1 MPFTASIVER
11 NFAYVPDKILKL
23 GGATWLRP
31 LGGPALSAPWERI
44 RIGVLCAAT
53 PNGTSN
59 IIDALFLMGLCA
71 GQTNPGSAFVTYS
84 FIGASMIGAATTAAT
99 RTLTYTAGAG
109 NPYFASTV
117 GLGLRKTQ
125 AFPSLVTATFS
136 GGLLLPIAGFSSGAG
151 VAFYARRAIII
162 LDITKTPGGSGGIT
176 LAVYYSTTAA
186 TIQGIDMRPDHL
198 FEALDQPGTPS
209 VRGGTFTQVLNSAV
223 LTYSPLEGDVD
234 TFELHWSNSTFPLEI
249 SAIGASILR
258 PLSYTGINALGIA
271 DETFE
276 EYSIS
281 TGSLAVA
288 NVLTGGSGWSAAG
301 SINYDTSYNA
311 GTLGNSS
318 NLAAQVFTQY
328 VGTTFSPDETFEQYN
343 TGTVNSGTTI
353 NLGSYWTGAGVIEAS
368 ISGNFTPQVFT
379 QYVGTTFTPDEP
391 FEQYNTGT
399 VNSGTTI
406 NLGSYWTANAYLEA
420 RVANTV
426 AQVFVELAGTTVGTP
441 YDTFSTYVV
450 NNGSDN
456 GTTSSFAFGSFWA
469 ADGTIYNGSASQV
482 NAINAN
488 PFPYTPAGYAGTIP
502 YFNLVGT
509 LVGFPFDMFESYVV
523 NNGSDNGT
531 TSSFAFGSYWSAD
544 GTIYSGSVSY
554 IGSVDG
560 NPFPY
565 TPAGYAGTLPYF
577 NLVGTL
583 VGFPYDTFAT
593 YVVNNGSDNGT
604 TSSFAFGSY
613 WAATGTIFS
622 VAAFSYVGTTSP
634 NPFPLSGTQAL
645 AGTTVGFPF
654 DTFQFYG
661 TGTIISGVTLNA
673 GSYWSGNGSIY

>member
-1 MPFTASIVER
+1 MPPPTEASVGCLYIR
-11 NFAYVPDKILKL
+11 CQDQ
-23 GGATWLRP
+23 GA
-31 LGGPALSAPWERI
+31 
-44 RIGVLCAAT
+44 V
-53 PNGTSN
+53 
-59 IIDALFLMGLCA
+59 
-71 GQTNPGSAFVTYS
+71 
-84 FIGASMIGAATTAAT
+84 
-99 RTLTYTAGAG
+99 
-109 NPYFASTV
+109 
-117 GLGLRKTQ
+117 
-125 AFPSLVTATFS
+125 
-136 GGLLLPIAGFSSGAG
+136 
-151 VAFYARRAIII
+151 
-162 LDITKTPGGSGGIT
+162 T

-186 TIQGIDMRPDHL
+186 TIQSIDMRPDHL

-209 VRGGTFTQVLNSAV
+209 VRGGTFTQVLNSTA
-223 LTYSPLEGDVD
+223 LTYSPLEGEVD

-276 EYSIS
+276 EYSVS

-301 SINYDTSYNA
+301 SIEYTSYNA
-311 GTLGNSS
+311 GTLSNSS

-328 VGTTFSPDETFEQYN
+328 VGTTNSPDEPFEQYSA
-343 TGTVNSGTTI
+343 GTVNSGTTI
-353 NLGSYWTGAGVIEAS
+353 NLGSYWTGAGVIEADK
-368 ISGNFTPQVFT
+368 SGNFLPQVFT
-379 QYVGTTFTPDEP
+379 QYVGTTYTPDEP

-406 NLGSYWTANAYLEA
+406 NLGSYWTAFAYIEQSI
-420 RVANTV
+420 ANTV

-441 YDTFSTYVV
+441 YDTFGAYVV

-456 GTTSSFAFGSFWA
+456 GTTSSFAFGSYWSA
-469 ADGTIYNGSASQV
+469 NGTIYSGSASQV

-488 PFPYTPAGYAGTIP
+488 PFPYTPAGYAGTRP

-509 LVGFPFDMFESYVV
+509 VVGFPYDTFGSYVV

-531 TSSFAFGSYWSAD
+531 TSSFAFGSYWSTA
-544 GTIYSGSVSY
+544 GTIYSGSASY
-554 IGSVDG
+554 IGSVYG

-565 TPAGYAGTLPYF
+565 TPAGYTGTLPYF
-577 NLVGTL
+577 NLVGTV
-583 VGFPYDTFAT
+583 VGFPFDTFAA

-604 TSSFAFGSY
+604 TATFTAGSF
-613 WAATGTIFS
+613 WAVTGTVFS

-634 NPFPLSGTQAL
+634 NSFPLSGTQAL
-645 AGTTVGFPF
+645 AGTAVGFPF

>member
-44 RIGVLCAAT
+44 RIGVLCAVT

-59 IIDALFLMGLCA
+59 LIDALFLMGLCA
-71 GQTNPGSAFVTYS
+71 GQTNPGSAFVTNN

-117 GLGLRKTQ
+117 GLGFHKSQALTTQ
-125 AFPSLVTATFS
+125 VTAAFS
-136 GGLLLPIAGFSSGAG
+136 GGLLLPVAGFSSGAG
-151 VAFYARRAIII
+151 QAFYARRAIII
-162 LDITKTPGGSGGIT
+162 LDITKTPGGSGGVT

-186 TIQGIDMRPDHL
+186 TIQSIDMRPDHL

-209 VRGGTFTQVLNSAV
+209 VRGGTFTQVLNSTA

-258 PLSYTGINALGIA
+258 PLSYTGVNALGIA

-276 EYSIS
+276 EYSVS

-301 SINYDTSYNA
+301 SINYTVYNA
-311 GTLGNSS
+311 GTLSNSS
-318 NLAAQVFTQY
+318 NLAAQVYTQY
-328 VGTTFSPDETFEQYN
+328 VGTTNSPDEPFEQYN

-368 ISGNFTPQVFT
+368 LSGNFLPQVFT

-406 NLGSYWTANAYLEA
+406 NLGSYWTANAYVEPKI
-420 RVANTV
+420 ANTV
-426 AQVFVELAGTTVGTP
+426 AQVFVELAGTNVGTP
-441 YDTFSTYVV
+441 YDTFVAYVV
-450 NNGSDN
+450 NNGSTN
-456 GTTSSFAFGSFWA
+456 GT
-469 ADGTIYNGSASQV
+469 I
-482 NAINAN
+482 
-488 PFPYTPAGYAGTIP
+488 
-502 YFNLVGT
+502 
-509 LVGFPFDMFESYVV
+509 
-523 NNGSDNGT
+523 
-531 TSSFAFGSYWSAD
+531 SSFAFGSYWSAD
-544 GTIYSGSVSY
+544 GTIYSGSASRAGA
-554 IGSVDG
+554 ITA

-565 TPAGYAGTLPYF
+565 TPAAYAGTLPYF

-583 VGFPYDTFAT
+583 VGFPFDTFAT

-604 TSSFAFGSY
+604 TATFTAGSLF
-613 WAATGTIFS
+613 WAATGTVFS
-622 VAAFSYVGTTSP
+622 YAAFSYAGTTSP
-634 NPFPLSGTQAL
+634 NPFPLSGVQTL
-645 AGTTVGFPF
+645 AGTVVGFPF

>member
-44 RIGVLCAAT
+44 RIGVLCAVT

-59 IIDALFLMGLCA
+59 LIDALFLMGLCA
-71 GQTNPGSAFVTYS
+71 GQTNPGSAFVTNN

-117 GLGLRKTQ
+117 GLGFHKSQALTTQ
-125 AFPSLVTATFS
+125 VTAAFS
-136 GGLLLPIAGFSSGAG
+136 GGLLLPVAGFSSGAG
-151 VAFYARRAIII
+151 QAFYARRAIII
-162 LDITKTPGGSGGIT
+162 LDITKTPGGSGGVT

-186 TIQGIDMRPDHL
+186 TIQSIDMRPDHL

-209 VRGGTFTQVLNSAV
+209 VRGGTFTQVLNSTA

-258 PLSYTGINALGIA
+258 PLSYTGVNALGIA

-276 EYSIS
+276 EYSVS

-301 SINYDTSYNA
+301 SINYTVYNA
-311 GTLGNSS
+311 GTLSNSS
-318 NLAAQVFTQY
+318 NLAAQVYTQY
-328 VGTTFSPDETFEQYN
+328 VGTT
-343 TGTVNSGTTI
+343 NS
-353 NLGSYWTGAGVIEAS
+353 
-368 ISGNFTPQVFT
+368 
-379 QYVGTTFTPDEP
+379 PDEP

-406 NLGSYWTANAYLEA
+406 NLGSYWTANAYVEPKI
-420 RVANTV
+420 ANTV
-426 AQVFVELAGTTVGTP
+426 AQVFVELAGTNVGTP
-441 YDTFSTYVV
+441 YDTFVAYVV
-450 NNGSDN
+450 NNGSPN
-456 GTTSSFAFGSFWA
+456 GTS
-469 ADGTIYNGSASQV
+469 
-482 NAINAN
+482 
-488 PFPYTPAGYAGTIP
+488 
-502 YFNLVGT
+502 
-509 LVGFPFDMFESYVV
+509 
-523 NNGSDNGT
+523 
-531 TSSFAFGSYWSAD
+531 SSFAFGSYWSAD

-554 IGSVDG
+554 IGSVNG

-565 TPAGYAGTLPYF
+565 TPAAYAGTLPYF

-583 VGFPYDTFAT
+583 VGFPFDTFAT

-604 TSSFAFGSY
+604 TATFTAGSLF
-613 WAATGTIFS
+613 WAATGTVFS
-622 VAAFSYVGTTSP
+622 YAAFSYAGTTSP
-634 NPFPLSGTQAL
+634 NPFPLSGVQTL
-645 AGTTVGFPF
+645 AGTVVGFPF